1 MTNEE
6 DKAVF
11 EKDQKLAKAP
21 SNKRSSKLSL
31 KGPQESGQPGADPG
45 AYSAPLVIHPAVIEQ
60 ADENSMWCQ
69 HEKSIEGEV
78 SIKSSQRGKDAT
90 TITLG
95 KARSIASDKAKNKI
109 TEEVILKGKKL
120 TLQVWIYMSIDHE

>member
-1 MTNEE
+1 M
-6 DKAVF
+6 
-11 EKDQKLAKAP
+11 
-21 SNKRSSKLSL
+21 
-31 KGPQESGQPGADPG
+31 
-45 AYSAPLVIHPAVIEQ
+45 
-60 ADENSMWCQ
+60 
-69 HEKSIEGEV
+69 